1 MKNKKK
7 LVIFAL
13 IAVMVLTV
21 CVTALAGCSDVPKG
35 YREIKNK
42 DEYSVQSPLSEAL
55 YNTVME
61 NGLDNLKF
69 GTELTVNTKYGDVKK
84 SYLIKMNA
92 QLAFNIKDNNTNTF
106 CFQVLD
112 KAADNANI
120 LTVFYKEDSKDMAE
134 YKPEGEEV
142 DPTQIG
148 NGDVY
153 VAIGSGSNAQ
163 YFKIKA
169 LSIKSV
175 LRTQY
180 MPNPDYKVGSDLP
193 EKVHP
198 SIDEEAANG
207 ISDTISTELD
217 KIFSYVDTISGVC
230 RVFESKNKD
239 SIILRIDLAKILKD
253 FESEI
258 NEAAGEFNTIIK
270 GLGLDLDLTKL
281 KEILPTLKADLTFNF
296 AGVDKGAENPYES
309 ATISGVGVK
318 LDAKKKDFK
327 INKTDGTE
335 FIRINIAKDFT
346 ADVMFSFAY
355 GDAVQVPVNTPV
367 QGNYKA
373 INAIN
378 FTAKGELKLN
388 KGIDVKINLLGSD
401 KTLIVPAGDY
411 NINLE
416 ADLDPTQLI
425 GIDFTNLKGASTDKI
440 LDLVESVLMKVVS
453 KLRIEITDKN
463 DSSKAILL
471 DLDRE
476 GEKLMLTMKVSLI
489 EGTLMD
495 GIRPIVNQFENPK
508 EIGVLIPL
516 IKQLINGGFTADS
529 ETKAD
534 NNAELIATIGSV
546 IKNMSIVAN
555 AGKLTVDLK
564 NFSVA
569 ENKEYDE
576 DGETVLKDNGDT
588 TLDAKVE
595 ADKNGLTVDA
605 AIKNMILD
613 GKASSITAKIT
624 ANSNGVTLT
633 AKSEEGKP
641 LNVLGGID
649 VDLVLKLTEF
659 KYGACK

>member
-69 GTELTVNTKYGDVKK
+69 GTELTVDTKYGDVKK

-217 KIFSYVDTISGVC
+217 KIFSYVDTISGAC

-253 FESEI
+253 FESVI

-388 KGIDVKINLLGSD
+388 KGIKLNINLGGKKS
-401 KTLIVPAGDY
+401 LIIPAGDY
-411 NINLE
+411 NINL
-416 ADLDPTQLI
+416 AANLDPTQLI
-425 GIDFTNLKGASTDKI
+425 GIDFTNLKGASADKI
-440 LDLVESVLMKVVS
+440 LEVVS
-453 KLRIEITDKN
+453 QVLNNVVYKLKIEISDKN
-463 DSSKAILL
+463 SDKKLL
-471 DLDRE
+471 IDIYKEDE
-476 GEKLMLTMKVSLI
+476 SIMLTADTSLLS
-489 EGTLMD
+489 GTLMEA
-495 GIRPIVNQFENPK
+495 F
-508 EIGVLIPL
+508 GVFLKPL
-516 IKQLINGGFTADS
+516 AEDQMELGAFIESIKHFIKPSADS
-529 ETKAD
+529 KTEAD
-534 NNAELIATIGSV
+534 NKAQLIATIGSV

-569 ENKEYDE
+569 ENKEYGE
-576 DGETVLKDNGDT
+576 DGETVVKDNGDT

>member
-180 MPNPDYKVGSDLP
+180 IPNPDYKDGSDLP

-217 KIFSYVDTISGVC
+217 KIFSYVDTISGAC

-253 FESEI
+253 FESVI

-388 KGIDVKINLLGSD
+388 KEIKLNINLGGEKS
-401 KTLIVPAGDY
+401 LIIPAGDY
-411 NINLE
+411 NINLA

-425 GIDFTNLKGASTDKI
+425 GIDFTNLKGASADKI
-440 LDLVESVLMKVVS
+440 LEVVS
-453 KLRIEITDKN
+453 QVLNNVVYKLKIEISDKN
-463 DSSKAILL
+463 SDKKLL
-471 DLDRE
+471 LNIYRE
-476 GEKLMLTMKVSLI
+476 DESIMLTADTSLLS
-489 EGTLMD
+489 GTLMEAF
-495 GIRPIVNQFENPK
+495 GAFLKPLAENPMK
-508 EIGVLIPL
+508 LGAFLES
-516 IKQLINGGFTADS
+516 IKGFIKPSADS
-529 ETKAD
+529 KTEAD
-534 NNAELIATIGSV
+534 NNAQLIATIGSV

-569 ENKEYDE
+569 ENKEYGE
-576 DGETVLKDNGDT
+576 DGETVVKDNGDT

-633 AKSEEGKP
+633 AKSTEK

>member
-180 MPNPDYKVGSDLP
+180 IPNPDYKDGSDLP

-217 KIFSYVDTISGVC
+217 KIFSYVDTISGAC

-253 FESEI
+253 FESVI

-425 GIDFTNLKGASTDKI
+425 GIDFTNLKGASADKI
-440 LDLVESVLMKVVS
+440 LEVVS
-453 KLRIEITDKN
+453 QVLNNVVYKLKIEISDKN
-463 DSSKAILL
+463 SDKKLL
-471 DLDRE
+471 LNIYRE
-476 GEKLMLTMKVSLI
+476 DESIMLTADTSLLS
-489 EGTLMD
+489 GTLMEAFGD
-495 GIRPIVNQFENPK
+495 FLKPLAENPMK
-508 EIGVLIPL
+508 LGAFIEL
-516 IKQLINGGFTADS
+516 IKDFIKPSADS
-529 ETKAD
+529 KTEAD
-534 NNAELIATIGSV
+534 NNAQLIATIGSV

-569 ENKEYDE
+569 ENKEYGE
-576 DGETVLKDNGDT
+576 DGETVVKDNGDT

-633 AKSEEGKP
+633 AKSTEK

>member
-69 GTELTVNTKYGDVKK
+69 GTELTVDTKYGDVKK

-217 KIFSYVDTISGVC
+217 KIFSYVDTISGAC

-253 FESEI
+253 FESVI

-388 KGIDVKINLLGSD
+388 KCIELNINLGGEKS
-401 KTLIVPAGDY
+401 LIIPAGDY
-411 NINLE
+411 NINL
-416 ADLDPTQLI
+416 AANLDPTQLI
-425 GIDFTNLKGASTDKI
+425 GIDFTNLKGASADKI
-440 LDLVESVLMKVVS
+440 LEVVS
-453 KLRIEITDKN
+453 QVLNNVVYKLKIEISDKN
-463 DSSKAILL
+463 SDKKLL
-471 DLDRE
+471 IDIYKEDE
-476 GEKLMLTMKVSLI
+476 SIMLTADTSLLS
-489 EGTLMD
+489 GTLMEA
-495 GIRPIVNQFENPK
+495 F
-508 EIGVLIPL
+508 GVFLKPL
-516 IKQLINGGFTADS
+516 AEDPMELGAFIESIKGSIKPSADS
-529 ETKAD
+529 KTEAD
-534 NNAELIATIGSV
+534 NKAQLIATIGSV

-569 ENKEYDE
+569 ENKEYGE
-576 DGETVLKDNGDT
+576 DGETVVKDNGDT

>member
-217 KIFSYVDTISGVC
+217 KIFSYVDTISGAC

-253 FESEI
+253 FESVI

-388 KGIDVKINLLGSD
+388 KEIKLNINLGGEKS
-401 KTLIVPAGDY
+401 LIIPAGDY

-425 GIDFTNLKGASTDKI
+425 GIDFTNLKGASADQI
-440 LDLVESVLMKVVS
+440 IDLVENVLMKVVS
-453 KLRIEITDKN
+453 KLKIEIKDKAS
-463 DSSKAILL
+463 DKKLLL

-476 GEKLMLTMKVSLI
+476 GESLLLTLDASLLDGTIMADFGDILKLFN
-489 EGTLMD
+489 E
-495 GIRPIVNQFENPK
+495 PQ
-508 EIGVLIPL
+508 EIGQLIPL
-516 IKQLINGGFTADS
+516 IKQLLGGSAAA
-529 ETKAD
+529 ETETDNKAQ
-534 NNAELIATIGSV
+534 LIATIGSI

>member
-69 GTELTVNTKYGDVKK
+69 GTELTVDTKYGDVKK

-217 KIFSYVDTISGVC
+217 KIFSYVDTISGAC

-253 FESEI
+253 FESVI

-388 KGIDVKINLLGSD
+388 KGIELNINLGSE
-401 KTLIVPAGDY
+401 KSLIISAGDY
-411 NINLE
+411 NINL
-416 ADLDPTQLI
+416 AANLDPTQLI
-425 GIDFTNLKGASTDKI
+425 GIDFTNLKGASADKI
-440 LDLVESVLMKVVS
+440 LEVVS
-453 KLRIEITDKN
+453 QVLNNVVYKLKIEISDKN
-463 DSSKAILL
+463 SDKKLL
-471 DLDRE
+471 IDIYKEDE
-476 GEKLMLTMKVSLI
+476 SIMLTADTSLLS
-489 EGTLMD
+489 GTLMEAFGD
-495 GIRPIVNQFENPK
+495 FLK
-508 EIGVLIPL
+508 PL
-516 IKQLINGGFTADS
+516 AEDPMELGAFIESIKDFIKPSADS
-529 ETKAD
+529 KTEAD
-534 NNAELIATIGSV
+534 NKAQLIATIGSV

-569 ENKEYDE
+569 ENKEYGE
-576 DGETVLKDNGDT
+576 DGETVVKDNGDT

>member
-69 GTELTVNTKYGDVKK
+69 GTELTVDTKYGDVKK

-217 KIFSYVDTISGVC
+217 KIFSYVDTISGAC

-253 FESEI
+253 FESVI

-388 KGIDVKINLLGSD
+388 KGIKLNINLGSE
-401 KTLIVPAGDY
+401 KSLIIPAGDY
-411 NINLE
+411 NINL
-416 ADLDPTQLI
+416 AANLDPTQLI
-425 GIDFTNLKGASTDKI
+425 GIDFTNLKGASADKI
-440 LDLVESVLMKVVS
+440 LEVVS
-453 KLRIEITDKN
+453 QVLNNVVYKLKIEISDKN
-463 DSSKAILL
+463 SDKKLL
-471 DLDRE
+471 IDIYKEDE
-476 GEKLMLTMKVSLI
+476 SIMLTADTSLLS
-489 EGTLMD
+489 GTLMEAFGD
-495 GIRPIVNQFENPK
+495 FLK
-508 EIGVLIPL
+508 PL
-516 IKQLINGGFTADS
+516 AEDPMKLGAFIESIKDFIKPSADS
-529 ETKAD
+529 KTEAD
-534 NNAELIATIGSV
+534 NKAQLIATIGSV

-569 ENKEYDE
+569 ENKEYGE
-576 DGETVLKDNGDT
+576 DGETVVKDNGDT

>member
-217 KIFSYVDTISGVC
+217 KIFSYVDTISGAC

-253 FESEI
+253 FESVI

-270 GLGLDLDLTKL
+270 GLGLDLDLTK
-281 KEILPTLKADLTFNF
+281 
-296 AGVDKGAENPYES
+296 
-309 ATISGVGVK
+309 
-318 LDAKKKDFK
+318 
-327 INKTDGTE
+327 
-335 FIRINIAKDFT
+335 
-346 ADVMFSFAY
+346 
-355 GDAVQVPVNTPV
+355 Q
-367 QGNYKA
+367 
-373 INAIN
+373 
-378 FTAKGELKLN
+378 
-388 KGIDVKINLLGSD
+388 
-401 KTLIVPAGDY
+401 
-411 NINLE
+411 
-416 ADLDPTQLI
+416 
-425 GIDFTNLKGASTDKI
+425 NLKRSF
-440 LDLVESVLMKVVS
+440 
-453 KLRIEITDKN
+453 
-463 DSSKAILL
+463 LL
-471 DLDRE
+471 
-476 GEKLMLTMKVSLI
+476 
-489 EGTLMD
+489 
-495 GIRPIVNQFENPK
+495 
-508 EIGVLIPL
+508 
-516 IKQLINGGFTADS
+516 
-529 ETKAD
+529 
-534 NNAELIATIGSV
+534 
-546 IKNMSIVAN
+546 
-555 AGKLTVDLK
+555 
-564 NFSVA
+564 
-569 ENKEYDE
+569 
-576 DGETVLKDNGDT
+576 
-588 TLDAKVE
+588 
-595 ADKNGLTVDA
+595 
-605 AIKNMILD
+605 
-613 GKASSITAKIT
+613 
-624 ANSNGVTLT
+624 
-633 AKSEEGKP
+633 
-641 LNVLGGID
+641 
-649 VDLVLKLTEF
+649 
-659 KYGACK
+659 

>member
-217 KIFSYVDTISGVC
+217 KIFSYVDTISGAC

-253 FESEI
+253 FESVI

-388 KGIDVKINLLGSD
+388 KEIKLNINLGGEKS
-401 KTLIVPAGDY
+401 LIIPAGDY

-425 GIDFTNLKGASTDKI
+425 GIDFTNLKGASADQI
-440 LDLVESVLMKVVS
+440 IDLVENVLMKVVS
-453 KLRIEITDKN
+453 KLKIEIKDKAS
-463 DSSKAILL
+463 DKKLLL

-476 GEKLMLTMKVSLI
+476 GESLLLTLDASLLDGTIMADFGDILKLFN
-489 EGTLMD
+489 E
-495 GIRPIVNQFENPK
+495 PQ
-508 EIGVLIPL
+508 EIGQLIPL
-516 IKQLINGGFTADS
+516 IKQLLGGSAAA
-529 ETKAD
+529 ETETDNKAQ
-534 NNAELIATIGSV
+534 LIATIGSI

-605 AIKNMILD
+605 AIKNIIIS

>member
-69 GTELTVNTKYGDVKK
+69 GTELTVDTKYGDVKK
-84 SYLIKMNA
+84 SYLIKMDA

-180 MPNPDYKVGSDLP
+180 MPNPDYKDGSDLP
-193 EKVHP
+193 AKVHP
-198 SIDEEAANG
+198 SIDEEAA
-207 ISDTISTELD
+207 E
-217 KIFSYVDTISGVC
+217 KIGDSITGALEDAFNIINMISGAG
-230 RVFESKNKD
+230 RIFESKNQD
-239 SIILRIDLAKILKD
+239 SIIIRIDLGKVLKNFD
-253 FESEI
+253 DLI
-258 NEAAGEFNTIIK
+258 QGAAEQYGPIITD
-270 GLGLDLDLTKL
+270 LGLNLDITKL
-281 KEILPTLKADLTFNF
+281 KEILPTLTADIVFDF
-296 AGVDKGAENPYES
+296 AGVKKGAENPYES
-309 ATISGVGVK
+309 ATISGVGVN
-318 LDAKKKDFK
+318 LDAKKKDFR
-327 INKTDGTE
+327 IAKTDGTD
-335 FIRINIAKDFT
+335 FIRINIAKDFS
-346 ADVMFSFAY
+346 ADVKFNFAY
-355 GDAVQVPVNTPV
+355 GDGVKVPVNTPV

-378 FTAKGELKLN
+378 FTAKGELTLN
-388 KGIDVKINLLGSD
+388 KGIELNINLNGEKS
-401 KTLIVPAGDY
+401 LIIPAGDY
-411 NINLE
+411 NINLA

-425 GIDFTNLKGASTDKI
+425 GIDFTNLKGASADKI
-440 LDLVESVLMKVVS
+440 LEVVS
-453 KLRIEITDKN
+453 QVLNNVVYKLKIEISDKN
-463 DSSKAILL
+463 SDKKLLL
-471 DLDRE
+471 DIYREDESIMLALD
-476 GEKLMLTMKVSLI
+476 TSLLS
-489 EGTLMD
+489 GTLMAEFGVIID
-495 GIRPIVNQFENPK
+495 MFAENPL
-508 EIGVLIPL
+508 ELGT
-516 IKQLINGGFTADS
+516 LINVIKDLPFLKPSADS
-529 ETKAD
+529 KTEAD
-534 NNAELIATIGSV
+534 NNAELIATIGRV

-569 ENKEYDE
+569 ENKEYGE
-576 DGETVLKDNGDT
+576 DGETVVKDNDDT

-633 AKSEEGKP
+633 AKSEEK

>member
-217 KIFSYVDTISGVC
+217 KIFSYVDTISGAC

-281 KEILPTLKADLTFNF
+281 KKILPTLKADLTFNF

-388 KGIDVKINLLGSD
+388 KEIKLNINLGGEKS
-401 KTLIVPAGDY
+401 LIIPAGDY

-425 GIDFTNLKGASTDKI
+425 GIDFTNLKGASADQI
-440 LDLVESVLMKVVS
+440 IDLVENVLMKVVS
-453 KLRIEITDKN
+453 KLKIEIKDKAS
-463 DSSKAILL
+463 DKKLLL

-476 GEKLMLTMKVSLI
+476 GESLLLTLDASLLDGTIMADFGDILKLFN
-489 EGTLMD
+489 E
-495 GIRPIVNQFENPK
+495 PQ
-508 EIGVLIPL
+508 EIGQLIPL
-516 IKQLINGGFTADS
+516 IKQLLGGSAAA
-529 ETKAD
+529 ETETDNKAQ
-534 NNAELIATIGSV
+534 LIATIGSI

-555 AGKLTVDLK
+555 AGKLTVDFK

-605 AIKNMILD
+605 AIKNIIIS

>member
-69 GTELTVNTKYGDVKK
+69 GTELTVDTKYGDVKK

-217 KIFSYVDTISGVC
+217 KIFSYVDTISGAC

-253 FESEI
+253 FESVI

-388 KGIDVKINLLGSD
+388 KGIELNINLGSE
-401 KTLIVPAGDY
+401 KSLIIPAGDY
-411 NINLE
+411 NINL
-416 ADLDPTQLI
+416 AANLDPTQLI
-425 GIDFTNLKGASTDKI
+425 GIDFTNLKGASADKI
-440 LDLVESVLMKVVS
+440 LEVVS
-453 KLRIEITDKN
+453 QVLNNVVYKLKIEISDKN
-463 DSSKAILL
+463 SDKKLL
-471 DLDRE
+471 IDIYKEDE
-476 GEKLMLTMKVSLI
+476 SIMLTADTSLLS
-489 EGTLMD
+489 GTLMEAFGD
-495 GIRPIVNQFENPK
+495 FIK
-508 EIGVLIPL
+508 PL
-516 IKQLINGGFTADS
+516 AKDPMELGAFIESIKGFIKPSADS
-529 ETKAD
+529 KTEAD
-534 NNAELIATIGSV
+534 NKAQLIATIGSV

-569 ENKEYDE
+569 ENKEYGE
-576 DGETVLKDNGDT
+576 DGETVVKDNGDT

>member
-69 GTELTVNTKYGDVKK
+69 GTELTVDTKYGDVKK

-217 KIFSYVDTISGVC
+217 KIFSYVDTISGAC

-253 FESEI
+253 FESVI

-388 KGIDVKINLLGSD
+388 KGIELNINLGSE
-401 KTLIVPAGDY
+401 KSLIISAGDY
-411 NINLE
+411 NINL
-416 ADLDPTQLI
+416 AANLDPTQLI
-425 GIDFTNLKGASTDKI
+425 GIDFTNLKGASADKI
-440 LDLVESVLMKVVS
+440 LEVVS
-453 KLRIEITDKN
+453 QVLNNVVYKLKIEISDKN
-463 DSSKAILL
+463 SDKKLL
-471 DLDRE
+471 IDIYKEDE
-476 GEKLMLTMKVSLI
+476 SIMLTADTSLLS
-489 EGTLMD
+489 GTLMEAFGD
-495 GIRPIVNQFENPK
+495 FLK
-508 EIGVLIPL
+508 PL
-516 IKQLINGGFTADS
+516 AEDPMKLGAFIESIKNFIKPSADS
-529 ETKAD
+529 KTEAD
-534 NNAELIATIGSV
+534 NKAQLIATIGSV

-569 ENKEYDE
+569 ENKEYGE
-576 DGETVLKDNGDT
+576 DGETVVKDNGDT

>member
-69 GTELTVNTKYGDVKK
+69 GTELTVDTKYGDVKK
-84 SYLIKMNA
+84 SYLIKMDA

-180 MPNPDYKVGSDLP
+180 MPNPDYKDGSDLP
-193 EKVHP
+193 AKVHP
-198 SIDEEAANG
+198 SIDEEAAEKIG
-207 ISDTISTELD
+207 DSISTELD
-217 KIFSYVDTISGVC
+217 KIFSYVDTISGAC
-230 RVFESKNKD
+230 RIFESKNKD

-253 FESEI
+253 FESII

-270 GLGLDLDLTKL
+270 ELGLDLDLTKL

-318 LDAKKKDFK
+318 LDAKKKDFR
-327 INKTDGTE
+327 IAKTDGTD
-335 FIRINIAKDFT
+335 FIRINIAKDFS
-346 ADVMFSFAY
+346 ADVKFNFAY
-355 GDAVQVPVNTPV
+355 GDGVKVPVNTPV

-378 FTAKGELKLN
+378 FTAKGELTLN
-388 KGIDVKINLLGSD
+388 KGIELNINLNGEKS
-401 KTLIVPAGDY
+401 LIIPAGDY
-411 NINLE
+411 NINLA

-425 GIDFTNLKGASTDKI
+425 GIDFTNLKSASADKI
-440 LDLVESVLMKVVS
+440 LEVVS
-453 KLRIEITDKN
+453 QVLNNVVYKLKIEISDKN
-463 DSSKAILL
+463 SDKKLLL
-471 DLDRE
+471 DIYREDESIMLALD
-476 GEKLMLTMKVSLI
+476 TSLLS
-489 EGTLMD
+489 GTLMAD
-495 GIRPIVNQFENPK
+495 FGSIIGMFAENPLELGALIDMIK
-508 EIGVLIPL
+508 ELPFL
-516 IKQLINGGFTADS
+516 KPSADS

-534 NNAELIATIGSV
+534 NNAQLIATIGSV
-546 IKNMSIVAN
+546 IKNMSIIAN
-555 AGKLTVDLK
+555 EGKLTVDLK

-569 ENKEYDE
+569 ENKEYGE

-605 AIKNMILD
+605 AIKNMILY
-613 GKASSITAKIT
+613 GEASSITAKIT

>member
-69 GTELTVNTKYGDVKK
+69 GTELTVDTKYGDVKK

-92 QLAFNIKDNNTNTF
+92 QLAFNIKDNNTNIF

-180 MPNPDYKVGSDLP
+180 MPNPDYKDGSDLP

-198 SIDEEAANG
+198 SIDEEAA
-207 ISDTISTELD
+207 E
-217 KIFSYVDTISGVC
+217 KIGDSITGALEDAFNIINMISGAG
-230 RVFESKNKD
+230 RIFESKNQD
-239 SIILRIDLAKILKD
+239 SIIIRLDLGKVLKNFD
-253 FESEI
+253 DLI
-258 NEAAGEFNTIIK
+258 QGAAEQYGPIITE
-270 GLGLDLDLTKL
+270 LGLNLDITKL
-281 KEILPTLKADLTFNF
+281 KDILPTLTADIVFDF
-296 AGVDKGAENPYES
+296 AGVEKGAENPYES

-318 LDAKKKDFK
+318 LDAKKKDFR
-327 INKTDGTE
+327 IAKTDGTD
-335 FIRINIAKDFT
+335 FIRINIAKDFS
-346 ADVMFSFAY
+346 ANVKFNFAY

-388 KGIDVKINLLGSD
+388 KEIKLNINLGGEKS
-401 KTLIVPAGDY
+401 LIIPAGDY

-425 GIDFTNLKGASTDKI
+425 GIDFTNLKGASADQI
-440 LDLVESVLMKVVS
+440 IDLVENVLMKVVS
-453 KLRIEITDKN
+453 KLKIEIKDKTS
-463 DSSKAILL
+463 DKKLLL

-476 GEKLMLTMKVSLI
+476 VESLLLTLDASLLD
-489 EGTLMD
+489 GTIMADFGDILTLFNE
-495 GIRPIVNQFENPK
+495 PQ
-508 EIGVLIPL
+508 EIGQLIPL
-516 IKQLINGGFTADS
+516 IKQLLGGSAAA
-529 ETKAD
+529 ETETDNKAQ
-534 NNAELIATIGSV
+534 LIATIGSI

-605 AIKNMILD
+605 AIKNIIIS

>member
-69 GTELTVNTKYGDVKK
+69 GTELTVDTKYGDVKK
-84 SYLIKMNA
+84 SYLIKMDA

-180 MPNPDYKVGSDLP
+180 MPNPDYKDGSDLP
-193 EKVHP
+193 AKVHP
-198 SIDEEAANG
+198 SIDEEAAEKIG
-207 ISDTISTELD
+207 DSISTELD
-217 KIFSYVDTISGVC
+217 KIFSYVDTISGAC
-230 RVFESKNKD
+230 RIFESKNKD

-253 FESEI
+253 FESII

-270 GLGLDLDLTKL
+270 ELGLDLDLTKL

-318 LDAKKKDFK
+318 LDAKKKDFR
-327 INKTDGTE
+327 IAKTDGTD
-335 FIRINIAKDFT
+335 FIRINIAKDFS
-346 ADVMFSFAY
+346 ADVKFNFAY
-355 GDAVQVPVNTPV
+355 GDGVKVPVNTPV

-378 FTAKGELKLN
+378 FTAKGELTLN
-388 KGIDVKINLLGSD
+388 KGIELNINLNGEKS
-401 KTLIVPAGDY
+401 LIIPAGDY
-411 NINLE
+411 NINLA

-425 GIDFTNLKGASTDKI
+425 GIDFTNLKGASADKI
-440 LDLVESVLMKVVS
+440 LEVVS
-453 KLRIEITDKN
+453 QVLNNVVYKLKIEISDKN
-463 DSSKAILL
+463 SDKKLLL
-471 DLDRE
+471 DIYREDESIMLALD
-476 GEKLMLTMKVSLI
+476 TSLLS
-489 EGTLMD
+489 GTLMAD
-495 GIRPIVNQFENPK
+495 FGSIIDMFAENPLELGALIDMIK
-508 EIGVLIPL
+508 ELPFL
-516 IKQLINGGFTADS
+516 KPSADS

-534 NNAELIATIGSV
+534 NNAQLIATIGSV
-546 IKNMSIVAN
+546 IKNMSIIAN
-555 AGKLTVDLK
+555 EGKLTVDLK

-569 ENKEYDE
+569 ENKEYGE

-605 AIKNMILD
+605 AIKNMILY
-613 GKASSITAKIT
+613 GEASSITAKIT

>member
-217 KIFSYVDTISGVC
+217 KIFSYVDTISGAC

-253 FESEI
+253 FESVI

-495 GIRPIVNQFENPK
+495 GIRPIVNKFEDPK

>member
-69 GTELTVNTKYGDVKK
+69 GTELTVDTKYGDVKK

-92 QLAFNIKDNNTNTF
+92 QLAFNIKDNNTNIF

-180 MPNPDYKVGSDLP
+180 MPNPDYKDGSDLP

-198 SIDEEAANG
+198 SIDEEAA
-207 ISDTISTELD
+207 E
-217 KIFSYVDTISGVC
+217 KIGDSITGALEDAFNIINMISGAG
-230 RVFESKNKD
+230 RIFESKNQD
-239 SIILRIDLAKILKD
+239 SIIIRLDLGKVLKNFD
-253 FESEI
+253 DLI
-258 NEAAGEFNTIIK
+258 QGAAEQYGPIITE
-270 GLGLDLDLTKL
+270 LGLNLDITKL
-281 KEILPTLKADLTFNF
+281 KDILPTLTADIVFDF
-296 AGVDKGAENPYES
+296 AGVEKGAENPYES

-318 LDAKKKDFK
+318 LDAKKKDFR
-327 INKTDGTE
+327 IAKTDGTD
-335 FIRINIAKDFT
+335 FIRINIAKDFS
-346 ADVMFSFAY
+346 ANVKFNFAY

-388 KGIDVKINLLGSD
+388 KEIKLNINLGGEKS
-401 KTLIVPAGDY
+401 LIIPAGDY

-425 GIDFTNLKGASTDKI
+425 GIDFTNLKGASADQI
-440 LDLVESVLMKVVS
+440 IDLVENVLMKVVS
-453 KLRIEITDKN
+453 KLKIEIKDKAS
-463 DSSKAILL
+463 DKKLLL

-476 GEKLMLTMKVSLI
+476 GESLLLTLDASLLD
-489 EGTLMD
+489 GTIMADFGDILTLFNE
-495 GIRPIVNQFENPK
+495 PQ
-508 EIGVLIPL
+508 EIGQLIPL
-516 IKQLINGGFTADS
+516 IKQLLGGSAAA
-529 ETKAD
+529 ETETDNKAQ
-534 NNAELIATIGSV
+534 LIATIGSI

-605 AIKNMILD
+605 AIKNIIIS

>member
-69 GTELTVNTKYGDVKK
+69 GTELTVDTKYGDVKK

-217 KIFSYVDTISGVC
+217 KIFSYVDTISGAC

-253 FESEI
+253 FESVI

-388 KGIDVKINLLGSD
+388 KGIELNINLGGEKS
-401 KTLIVPAGDY
+401 LIIPAGDY
-411 NINLE
+411 NINL
-416 ADLDPTQLI
+416 AANLDPTQLI
-425 GIDFTNLKGASTDKI
+425 GIDFTNLKGESADKI
-440 LDLVESVLMKVVS
+440 LEVVS
-453 KLRIEITDKN
+453 QVLNNVVYKLKIEISDKN
-463 DSSKAILL
+463 SDKKLL
-471 DLDRE
+471 IDIYKEDE
-476 GEKLMLTMKVSLI
+476 SIMLTADTSLLS
-489 EGTLMD
+489 GTLMD
-495 GIRPIVNQFENPK
+495 AFGYFLK
-508 EIGVLIPL
+508 PL
-516 IKQLINGGFTADS
+516 AEDPMGLGAFIESIKGFIKPSADS
-529 ETKAD
+529 KTEAD
-534 NNAELIATIGSV
+534 NKAQLIATIGSV

-569 ENKEYDE
+569 ENKEYGE
-576 DGETVLKDNGDT
+576 DGETVVKDNGDT

>member
-69 GTELTVNTKYGDVKK
+69 GTELTVDTKYGDVKK

-92 QLAFNIKDNNTNTF
+92 QLAFNIKDNNTNIF

-180 MPNPDYKVGSDLP
+180 MPNPDYKDGSDLP

-198 SIDEEAANG
+198 SIDEEAA
-207 ISDTISTELD
+207 E
-217 KIFSYVDTISGVC
+217 KIGDSITGALEDAFNIINMISGAG
-230 RVFESKNKD
+230 RIFESKNQD
-239 SIILRIDLAKILKD
+239 SIIIRLDLGKVLKNFD
-253 FESEI
+253 DLI
-258 NEAAGEFNTIIK
+258 QGAAEQYGPIITE
-270 GLGLDLDLTKL
+270 LGLNLDITKL
-281 KEILPTLKADLTFNF
+281 KDILPTLTADIVFDF
-296 AGVDKGAENPYES
+296 AGVEKGAENPYES

-318 LDAKKKDFK
+318 LDAKKKDFR
-327 INKTDGTE
+327 IAKTDGTD
-335 FIRINIAKDFT
+335 FIRINIAKDFS
-346 ADVMFSFAY
+346 ANVKFNFAY

-388 KGIDVKINLLGSD
+388 KEIKLNINLGGEKS
-401 KTLIVPAGDY
+401 LIIPAGDY

-425 GIDFTNLKGASTDKI
+425 GIDFTNLKGASADQI
-440 LDLVESVLMKVVS
+440 IDLVENVLMKVVS
-453 KLRIEITDKN
+453 KLKIEIKDKTS
-463 DSSKAILL
+463 DKKLLL

-476 GEKLMLTMKVSLI
+476 VESLLLTLDASLLD
-489 EGTLMD
+489 GTIMADFGNILTLFNE
-495 GIRPIVNQFENPK
+495 PQ
-508 EIGVLIPL
+508 EIGQLIPL
-516 IKQLINGGFTADS
+516 IKQLLGGSAAA
-529 ETKAD
+529 ETETDNKAQ
-534 NNAELIATIGSV
+534 LIATIGSI

-605 AIKNMILD
+605 AIKNIIIS

>member
-69 GTELTVNTKYGDVKK
+69 GTELTVDTKYGDVKK
-84 SYLIKMNA
+84 SYLIKMDA

-180 MPNPDYKVGSDLP
+180 MPNPDYKDGSDLP
-193 EKVHP
+193 AKVHP
-198 SIDEEAANG
+198 SIDEEAA
-207 ISDTISTELD
+207 E
-217 KIFSYVDTISGVC
+217 KIGDSITGALEDAFNIINMISGAG
-230 RVFESKNKD
+230 RIFESKNQD
-239 SIILRIDLAKILKD
+239 SIIIRIDLGKVLKNFD
-253 FESEI
+253 DLI
-258 NEAAGEFNTIIK
+258 QGAAEQYGPIITD
-270 GLGLDLDLTKL
+270 LGLNLDITKL
-281 KEILPTLKADLTFNF
+281 KEILPTLTADIVFDF
-296 AGVDKGAENPYES
+296 AGVKKGAENPYES
-309 ATISGVGVK
+309 ATISGVGVN
-318 LDAKKKDFK
+318 LDAKKKDFR
-327 INKTDGTE
+327 IAKTDGTD
-335 FIRINIAKDFT
+335 FIRINIAKDFS
-346 ADVMFSFAY
+346 ADVKFNFAY
-355 GDAVQVPVNTPV
+355 GDGVKVPVNTPV

-378 FTAKGELKLN
+378 FTAKGELTLN
-388 KGIDVKINLLGSD
+388 KGIELNINLNGEKS
-401 KTLIVPAGDY
+401 LIIPAGDY
-411 NINLE
+411 NINLA

-425 GIDFTNLKGASTDKI
+425 GIDFTNLKGASADKI
-440 LDLVESVLMKVVS
+440 LEVVS
-453 KLRIEITDKN
+453 QVLNNVVYKLKIEISDKN
-463 DSSKAILL
+463 SDKKLLL
-471 DLDRE
+471 DIYREDESIMLALD
-476 GEKLMLTMKVSLI
+476 TSLLS
-489 EGTLMD
+489 GTLMAEFGFIID
-495 GIRPIVNQFENPK
+495 MFAENPL
-508 EIGVLIPL
+508 ELGAFIDA
-516 IKQLINGGFTADS
+516 IKDLPFLKPSADS
-529 ETKAD
+529 KTEAD
-534 NNAELIATIGSV
+534 NNAELIATIGRV

-569 ENKEYDE
+569 ENKEYGE
-576 DGETVLKDNGDT
+576 DGETVVKDNGDT

-605 AIKNMILD
+605 ALKNMILD

-633 AKSEEGKP
+633 AKSEEK

>member
-69 GTELTVNTKYGDVKK
+69 GTELTVDTKYGDVKK

-92 QLAFNIKDNNTNTF
+92 QLAFNIKDNNTNIF

-180 MPNPDYKVGSDLP
+180 MPNPDYKDGSDLP

-198 SIDEEAANG
+198 SIDEEAA
-207 ISDTISTELD
+207 E
-217 KIFSYVDTISGVC
+217 KIGDSITGALEDAFNIINMISGAG
-230 RVFESKNKD
+230 RIFESKNQD
-239 SIILRIDLAKILKD
+239 SIIIRLDLGKVLKNFD
-253 FESEI
+253 DLI
-258 NEAAGEFNTIIK
+258 QGAAEQYGPIITE
-270 GLGLDLDLTKL
+270 LGLNLDITKL
-281 KEILPTLKADLTFNF
+281 KDILPTLTADIVFDF
-296 AGVDKGAENPYES
+296 AGVEKGAENPYES

-318 LDAKKKDFK
+318 LDAKKKDFR
-327 INKTDGTE
+327 IAKTDGTD
-335 FIRINIAKDFT
+335 FIRINIAKDFS
-346 ADVMFSFAY
+346 ANVKFNFAY

-388 KGIDVKINLLGSD
+388 KEIKLNINLGGEKS
-401 KTLIVPAGDY
+401 LIIPAGDY

-425 GIDFTNLKGASTDKI
+425 GIDFTNLKGASADQI
-440 LDLVESVLMKVVS
+440 IDLVENVLMKVVS
-453 KLRIEITDKN
+453 KLKIEIKDKTS
-463 DSSKAILL
+463 DKKLLL

-476 GEKLMLTMKVSLI
+476 VESLLLTLDASLLDGTIMADFGDILKLFN
-489 EGTLMD
+489 E
-495 GIRPIVNQFENPK
+495 PQ
-508 EIGVLIPL
+508 EIGELIPL
-516 IKQLINGGFTADS
+516 IKKLIGGKAAA
-529 ETKAD
+529 ETED
-534 NNAELIATIGSV
+534 NSNAELIATIGSV

-555 AGKLTVDLK
+555 EGKLTVDLK

-569 ENKEYDE
+569 ENKEYGE
-576 DGETVLKDNGDT
+576 DGETVVKDNGDT

-605 AIKNMILD
+605 AIKNIIIS

-641 LNVLGGID
+641 LNVLGGIN

>member
-69 GTELTVNTKYGDVKK
+69 GTELTVDTKYGDVKK

-198 SIDEEAANG
+198 SIDEEAA
-207 ISDTISTELD
+207 E
-217 KIFSYVDTISGVC
+217 KIGDSITGALEDAFNIINMISGAG
-230 RVFESKNKD
+230 RIFESKNQD
-239 SIILRIDLAKILKD
+239 SIIIRLDLGKVLKNFD
-253 FESEI
+253 DLI
-258 NEAAGEFNTIIK
+258 QGAAEQYGPIITE
-270 GLGLDLDLTKL
+270 LGLNLDITKL
-281 KEILPTLKADLTFNF
+281 KEILPTLTADIVFDF
-296 AGVDKGAENPYES
+296 AGVEKGAENPYET

-318 LDAKKKDFK
+318 LDAKKKDFR
-327 INKTDGTE
+327 IAKTDGTD
-335 FIRINIAKDFT
+335 FIRINIAKDFS
-346 ADVMFSFAY
+346 ANVKFNFAY

-388 KGIDVKINLLGSD
+388 KEIKLNINLGGEKS
-401 KTLIVPAGDY
+401 LIIPAGDY

-425 GIDFTNLKGASTDKI
+425 GIDFTNLKGASADQI
-440 LDLVESVLMKVVS
+440 IDLVENVLMKVVS
-453 KLRIEITDKN
+453 KLKIEIKDKTS
-463 DSSKAILL
+463 DKKLL
-471 DLDRE
+471 IDLDRE
-476 GEKLMLTMKVSLI
+476 GEVLYLTLDSSLLGGDLMENALI
-489 EGTLMD
+489 K
-495 GIRPIVNQFENPK
+495 GIFDAFADQTN
-508 EIGVLIPL
+508 IGELIPM
-516 IKQLINGGFTADS
+516 IKDLINGGFAADS
-529 ETKAD
+529 ETEAN

-569 ENKEYDE
+569 ENKEY
-576 DGETVLKDNGDT
+576 GDT

-605 AIKNMILD
+605 AIKNIIIS

-649 VDLVLKLTEF
+649 VDLILKLTEF

>member
-69 GTELTVNTKYGDVKK
+69 GTELTVDTKYGDVKK

-92 QLAFNIKDNNTNTF
+92 QLAFNIKDNNTNIF

-120 LTVFYKEDSKDMAE
+120 LTVFYKEDNKDMAE

-198 SIDEEAANG
+198 SIDEEAA
-207 ISDTISTELD
+207 E
-217 KIFSYVDTISGVC
+217 KIGDSITGALEDAFNIINMISGAG
-230 RVFESKNKD
+230 RIFESKNQD
-239 SIILRIDLAKILKD
+239 SIIIRLDLGKVLKNFD
-253 FESEI
+253 DLI
-258 NEAAGEFNTIIK
+258 QGAAEQYGPIITE
-270 GLGLDLDLTKL
+270 LGLNLDITKL
-281 KEILPTLKADLTFNF
+281 KEILPTLTADIVFDF
-296 AGVDKGAENPYES
+296 AGVEKGAENPYES

-318 LDAKKKDFK
+318 LDAKKKDFR
-327 INKTDGTE
+327 IAKTDGTD
-335 FIRINIAKDFT
+335 FIRINIAKDFS
-346 ADVMFSFAY
+346 ANVKFNFAY

-495 GIRPIVNQFENPK
+495 GIRPIVNKFENPK

-516 IKQLINGGFTADS
+516 IKQLINGGFAADS
-529 ETKAD
+529 ETKAN

-605 AIKNMILD
+605 AIKNMILY

>member
-1 MKNKKK
+1 
-7 LVIFAL
+7 
-13 IAVMVLTV
+13 
-21 CVTALAGCSDVPKG
+21 
-35 YREIKNK
+35 
-42 DEYSVQSPLSEAL
+42 
-55 YNTVME
+55 
-61 NGLDNLKF
+61 
-69 GTELTVNTKYGDVKK
+69 
-84 SYLIKMNA
+84 
-92 QLAFNIKDNNTNTF
+92 
-106 CFQVLD
+106 
-112 KAADNANI
+112 
-120 LTVFYKEDSKDMAE
+120 MAE

-217 KIFSYVDTISGVC
+217 KIFSYVDTISGAC

-253 FESEI
+253 FESVI

-388 KGIDVKINLLGSD
+388 KGIELNINLGGEKS
-401 KTLIVPAGDY
+401 LIIPAGDY
-411 NINLE
+411 NINL
-416 ADLDPTQLI
+416 AANLDPTQLI
-425 GIDFTNLKGASTDKI
+425 GIDFTNLKGASADKI
-440 LDLVESVLMKVVS
+440 LEVVS
-453 KLRIEITDKN
+453 QVLNNVVYKLKIEISDKN
-463 DSSKAILL
+463 SDKKLL
-471 DLDRE
+471 IDIYKEDE
-476 GEKLMLTMKVSLI
+476 SIMLTADTSLLS
-489 EGTLMD
+489 GTLMEA
-495 GIRPIVNQFENPK
+495 F
-508 EIGVLIPL
+508 GVFLKPL
-516 IKQLINGGFTADS
+516 AKDPMELGAFIESIKGFIKPSADS
-529 ETKAD
+529 KTEAD
-534 NNAELIATIGSV
+534 NKAQLIATIGSV

-569 ENKEYDE
+569 ENKEYGE
-576 DGETVLKDNGDT
+576 DGETVVKDNGDT

>member
-69 GTELTVNTKYGDVKK
+69 GTELTVDTKYGDVKK
-84 SYLIKMNA
+84 SYLIKMDA

-112 KAADNANI
+112 KAADDANI
-120 LTVFYKEDSKDMAE
+120 LTVFYKEDSTDMAE

-180 MPNPDYKVGSDLP
+180 MPNPDYKDGSDLP
-193 EKVHP
+193 AKVHP
-198 SIDEEAANG
+198 SIDEEAAEKIG
-207 ISDTISTELD
+207 DSISTELD
-217 KIFSYVDTISGVC
+217 KIFSYVDTISGAC
-230 RVFESKNKD
+230 RIFESKNKD

-253 FESEI
+253 FESII

-270 GLGLDLDLTKL
+270 ELGLDLDLTKL

-355 GDAVQVPVNTPV
+355 GDAVKVPVNTPV

-378 FTAKGELKLN
+378 FTANGELKLN
-388 KGIDVKINLLGSD
+388 KEIKLNINLGGEES
-401 KTLIVPAGDY
+401 LIIPAGDY
-411 NINLE
+411 NINLA

-425 GIDFTNLKGASTDKI
+425 GIDFTNLGGASVDQI
-440 LDLVESVLMKVVS
+440 IGLVENVLMKVVS
-453 KLRIEITDKN
+453 KLKIEIKDKTS
-463 DSSKAILL
+463 DKKLL
-471 DLDRE
+471 IDLDRE
-476 GEKLMLTMKVSLI
+476 GEVLYLTLDSSLLGGDLMENALI
-489 EGTLMD
+489 KAVFD
-495 GIRPIVNQFENPK
+495 AFEDQTN
-508 EIGVLIPL
+508 IGELIPM
-516 IKQLINGGFTADS
+516 IKNLINSFTADS
-529 ETKAD
+529 ETEAD
-534 NNAELIATIGSV
+534 NNAELIATIGRV

-569 ENKEYDE
+569 ENKEYGE
-576 DGETVLKDNGDT
+576 DGETVVKDNGDT

-605 AIKNMILD
+605 ALKNMILD

-633 AKSEEGKP
+633 AKSEEK

>member
-217 KIFSYVDTISGVC
+217 KIFSYVDTISGAC

-253 FESEI
+253 FESVI

-270 GLGLDLDLTKL
+270 ELGLDLDLTKL

-388 KGIDVKINLLGSD
+388 KEIKLNINLGGEKS
-401 KTLIVPAGDY
+401 LIIPAGDY

-425 GIDFTNLKGASTDKI
+425 GIDFTNLKGASADQI
-440 LDLVESVLMKVVS
+440 IDLVENVLMKVVS
-453 KLRIEITDKN
+453 KLKIEIKDKAS
-463 DSSKAILL
+463 DKKLLL

-476 GEKLMLTMKVSLI
+476 GESLLLTLDASLLDGTIMADFGDILKLFN
-489 EGTLMD
+489 E
-495 GIRPIVNQFENPK
+495 PQ
-508 EIGVLIPL
+508 EIGQLIPL
-516 IKQLINGGFTADS
+516 IKQLLGGSAAA
-529 ETKAD
+529 ETETDNKAQ
-534 NNAELIATIGSV
+534 LIATIGSI

-605 AIKNMILD
+605 AIKNIIIS

>member
-69 GTELTVNTKYGDVKK
+69 GTELTVDTKYGDVKK

-217 KIFSYVDTISGVC
+217 KIFSYVDTISGAC

-253 FESEI
+253 FESVI

-388 KGIDVKINLLGSD
+388 KGIELNINLGGENS
-401 KTLIVPAGDY
+401 LIIPAGDY
-411 NINLE
+411 NINL
-416 ADLDPTQLI
+416 AANLDPTQLI
-425 GIDFTNLKGASTDKI
+425 GIDFTNLKGASADKI
-440 LDLVESVLMKVVS
+440 LEVVS
-453 KLRIEITDKN
+453 QVLNNVVYKLKIEISDKN
-463 DSSKAILL
+463 SDKKLL
-471 DLDRE
+471 IDIYKEDE
-476 GEKLMLTMKVSLI
+476 SIMLIADISLLS
-489 EGTLMD
+489 GTLMEAF
-495 GIRPIVNQFENPK
+495 GNFLK
-508 EIGVLIPL
+508 PL
-516 IKQLINGGFTADS
+516 AEDPMELGAFIESIKGFIKPSADS
-529 ETKAD
+529 KTEAD
-534 NNAELIATIGSV
+534 NKAQLIATIGSV

-569 ENKEYDE
+569 ENKEYGE
-576 DGETVLKDNGDT
+576 DGETVVKDNGDT

>member
-69 GTELTVNTKYGDVKK
+69 GTELTVDTKYGDVKK
-84 SYLIKMNA
+84 SYLIKMDA

-180 MPNPDYKVGSDLP
+180 MPNPDYKDGSDLP
-193 EKVHP
+193 AKVHP
-198 SIDEEAANG
+198 SIDEEAAEKIG
-207 ISDTISTELD
+207 DSISTELD
-217 KIFSYVDTISGVC
+217 KIFSYVDTISGAC
-230 RVFESKNKD
+230 RIFESKNKD

-253 FESEI
+253 FESII

-270 GLGLDLDLTKL
+270 ELGLDLDLTKL

-318 LDAKKKDFK
+318 LDAKKKDFR
-327 INKTDGTE
+327 IAKTDGTD
-335 FIRINIAKDFT
+335 FIRINIAKDFS
-346 ADVMFSFAY
+346 ADVKFNFAY
-355 GDAVQVPVNTPV
+355 GDGVKVPVNTPV

-378 FTAKGELKLN
+378 FTAKGELTLN
-388 KGIDVKINLLGSD
+388 KGIELNINLNGEKS
-401 KTLIVPAGDY
+401 LIIPAGDY
-411 NINLE
+411 NINLA

-425 GIDFTNLKGASTDKI
+425 GIDFTNLKGASADKI
-440 LDLVESVLMKVVS
+440 LEVVS
-453 KLRIEITDKN
+453 QVLNNVVYKLKIEISDKN
-463 DSSKAILL
+463 SDKKLLL
-471 DLDRE
+471 DIYREDESIMLALD
-476 GEKLMLTMKVSLI
+476 TSLLS
-489 EGTLMD
+489 GTLMAEF
-495 GIRPIVNQFENPK
+495 GSIIGMFAENPLELGALIDMIK
-508 EIGVLIPL
+508 ELPFL
-516 IKQLINGGFTADS
+516 KPSADS

-534 NNAELIATIGSV
+534 NNAQLIATIGSV
-546 IKNMSIVAN
+546 IKNMSIIAN
-555 AGKLTVDLK
+555 EGKLTVDLK

-569 ENKEYDE
+569 ENKEYGE

-605 AIKNMILD
+605 AIKNMILY
-613 GKASSITAKIT
+613 GEASSITAKIT

>member
-180 MPNPDYKVGSDLP
+180 IPNPDYKDGSDLP

-217 KIFSYVDTISGVC
+217 KIFSYVDTISGAC

-253 FESEI
+253 FESVI

-388 KGIDVKINLLGSD
+388 KEIKLNINLGGEKS
-401 KTLIVPAGDY
+401 LIIPAGDY
-411 NINLE
+411 NINLA

-425 GIDFTNLKGASTDKI
+425 GIDFTNLKGASADKI
-440 LDLVESVLMKVVS
+440 LEVVS
-453 KLRIEITDKN
+453 QVLNNVVYKLKIEISDKN
-463 DSSKAILL
+463 SDKKLL
-471 DLDRE
+471 LNIYRE
-476 GEKLMLTMKVSLI
+476 DESIMLTADTSLLS
-489 EGTLMD
+489 GTLMEAFGD
-495 GIRPIVNQFENPK
+495 FLKPLAENPM
-508 EIGVLIPL
+508 ELGTFIES
-516 IKQLINGGFTADS
+516 IKGFIKPSADS
-529 ETKAD
+529 KTEAD
-534 NNAELIATIGSV
+534 NNAQLIATIGSV

-569 ENKEYDE
+569 ENKEYGE
-576 DGETVLKDNGDT
+576 DGETVVKDNGDT

-633 AKSEEGKP
+633 AKSTEK

>member
-69 GTELTVNTKYGDVKK
+69 GTELTVDTKYGDVKK

-217 KIFSYVDTISGVC
+217 KIFSYVDTISGAC

-253 FESEI
+253 FESVI

-378 FTAKGELKLN
+378 FTAKGELALN
-388 KGIDVKINLLGSD
+388 KGIELNINLGGD
-401 KTLIVPAGDY
+401 KSLIISAGNY
-411 NINLE
+411 NINLA

-425 GIDFTNLKGASTDKI
+425 GIDFTNLKGASVDKI
-440 LDLVESVLMKVVS
+440 LEVVS
-453 KLRIEITDKN
+453 QVLNNVVYKLKIEISDKN
-463 DSSKAILL
+463 SDKKLLL
-471 DLDRE
+471 DIYREDERIMLALD
-476 GEKLMLTMKVSLI
+476 TSLLS
-489 EGTLMD
+489 GTLMED
-495 GIRPIVNQFENPK
+495 FGVIINMFAASPLELGALIDMIK
-508 EIGVLIPL
+508 ELPFL
-516 IKQLINGGFTADS
+516 KPSADS
-529 ETKAD
+529 KTEAD
-534 NNAELIATIGSV
+534 NKAQLIATIGSV

-605 AIKNMILD
+605 AIKNMILY
-613 GKASSITAKIT
+613 GEASSITAKIT

>member
-217 KIFSYVDTISGVC
+217 KIFSYVDTISGAC

-253 FESEI
+253 FESVI

-388 KGIDVKINLLGSD
+388 KEIKLNINLGGEKS
-401 KTLIVPAGDY
+401 LIIPAGDY

-425 GIDFTNLKGASTDKI
+425 GIDFTNLKGASADQI
-440 LDLVESVLMKVVS
+440 IDLVENVLMKVVS
-453 KLRIEITDKN
+453 KLKIEIKDKAS
-463 DSSKAILL
+463 DKKLLL

-476 GEKLMLTMKVSLI
+476 GESLLLTLDASLLG
-489 EGTLMD
+489 GTIMADFGDILTLFNE
-495 GIRPIVNQFENPK
+495 PQ
-508 EIGVLIPL
+508 EIGELIPL
-516 IKQLINGGFTADS
+516 IKQLLGGSAAA
-529 ETKAD
+529 ETETDNKAQ
-534 NNAELIATIGSV
+534 LIATIGSV

-569 ENKEYDE
+569 ENKEY
-576 DGETVLKDNGDT
+576 GDT

-605 AIKNMILD
+605 AIKNIIIS

-624 ANSNGVTLT
+624 ANSNGLTLT

-641 LNVLGGID
+641 LNVLGGIN

>member
-69 GTELTVNTKYGDVKK
+69 GTELTVDTKYGDVKK
-84 SYLIKMNA
+84 SYLIKMDA

-180 MPNPDYKVGSDLP
+180 MPNPDYKDGSDLP
-193 EKVHP
+193 AKVHP
-198 SIDEEAANG
+198 SIDEEAAEKIG
-207 ISDTISTELD
+207 DSISTELD
-217 KIFSYVDTISGVC
+217 KIFSYVDTISGAC
-230 RVFESKNKD
+230 RIFESKNKD

-253 FESEI
+253 FESII

-270 GLGLDLDLTKL
+270 ELGLDLDLTKL

-318 LDAKKKDFK
+318 LDAKKKDFR
-327 INKTDGTE
+327 IAKTDGTD
-335 FIRINIAKDFT
+335 FIRINIAKDFS
-346 ADVMFSFAY
+346 ADVKFNFAY
-355 GDAVQVPVNTPV
+355 GDGVKVPVNTPV

-378 FTAKGELKLN
+378 FTAKGELTLN
-388 KGIDVKINLLGSD
+388 KGIELNINLNGEKS
-401 KTLIVPAGDY
+401 LIIPAGDY
-411 NINLE
+411 NINLA

-425 GIDFTNLKGASTDKI
+425 GIDFTNLKGASADKI
-440 LDLVESVLMKVVS
+440 LEVVS
-453 KLRIEITDKN
+453 QVLNNVVYKLKIEISDKN
-463 DSSKAILL
+463 SDKKLLL
-471 DLDRE
+471 DIYREDESIMLALD
-476 GEKLMLTMKVSLI
+476 TSLLS
-489 EGTLMD
+489 GTLMAD
-495 GIRPIVNQFENPK
+495 FGSIIGMFAENPLKLGALIDMIK
-508 EIGVLIPL
+508 ELPFL
-516 IKQLINGGFTADS
+516 KPSADS

-534 NNAELIATIGSV
+534 NNAQLIATIGSV
-546 IKNMSIVAN
+546 IKNMSIIAN
-555 AGKLTVDLK
+555 EGKLTVDLK

-569 ENKEYDE
+569 ENKEYGE

-605 AIKNMILD
+605 AIKNMILY

>member
-163 YFKIKA
+163 YFKLKA

-217 KIFSYVDTISGVC
+217 KIFSYVDTISGAC

-253 FESEI
+253 FESVI

-388 KGIDVKINLLGSD
+388 KEIKLNINLGGEKS
-401 KTLIVPAGDY
+401 LIIPAGDY

-425 GIDFTNLKGASTDKI
+425 GIDFTNLKGASADQI
-440 LDLVESVLMKVVS
+440 IDLVENVLMKVVS
-453 KLRIEITDKN
+453 KLKIEIKDKAS
-463 DSSKAILL
+463 DKKLLL

-476 GEKLMLTMKVSLI
+476 GESLLLTLDASLLDGTIMADFGDILKLFN
-489 EGTLMD
+489 E
-495 GIRPIVNQFENPK
+495 PQ
-508 EIGVLIPL
+508 EIGQLIPL
-516 IKQLINGGFTADS
+516 IKQLLGGSAAA
-529 ETKAD
+529 ETETDNKAQ
-534 NNAELIATIGSV
+534 LIATIGSI

-605 AIKNMILD
+605 AIKNIIIS

>member
-217 KIFSYVDTISGVC
+217 KIFSYVDTISGAC

-253 FESEI
+253 FESVI

-388 KGIDVKINLLGSD
+388 KEIKLNINLGGEKS
-401 KTLIVPAGDY
+401 LIIPAGDY

-425 GIDFTNLKGASTDKI
+425 GIDFTNLKGASADQI
-440 LDLVESVLMKVVS
+440 IDLVENVLMKVVS
-453 KLRIEITDKN
+453 KLKIEIKDKAS
-463 DSSKAILL
+463 DKKLLL

-476 GEKLMLTMKVSLI
+476 GESLLLTLDASLLDGTIMADFGNILKLFN
-489 EGTLMD
+489 E
-495 GIRPIVNQFENPK
+495 PQ
-508 EIGVLIPL
+508 EIGQLIPL
-516 IKQLINGGFTADS
+516 IKQLLGGSAAA
-529 ETKAD
+529 ETETDNKAQ
-534 NNAELIATIGSV
+534 LIATIGSI

-605 AIKNMILD
+605 AIKNIIIS

>member
-69 GTELTVNTKYGDVKK
+69 GTELTVDTKYGDVKK
-84 SYLIKMNA
+84 SYLIKMDA

-180 MPNPDYKVGSDLP
+180 MPNPDYKDGSDLP
-193 EKVHP
+193 AKVHP
-198 SIDEEAANG
+198 SIDEEAA
-207 ISDTISTELD
+207 E
-217 KIFSYVDTISGVC
+217 KIGDSITGALEDAFNIINMISGAG
-230 RVFESKNKD
+230 RIFESKNQD
-239 SIILRIDLAKILKD
+239 SIIIRLDLGKVLKNFD
-253 FESEI
+253 DLI
-258 NEAAGEFNTIIK
+258 QGAAEQYGPIITD
-270 GLGLDLDLTKL
+270 LGLNLDITKL
-281 KEILPTLKADLTFNF
+281 KEILPTLTADIVFDF
-296 AGVDKGAENPYES
+296 AGVKKGAENPYES
-309 ATISGVGVK
+309 ATISGVGVN
-318 LDAKKKDFK
+318 LDAKKKDFR
-327 INKTDGTE
+327 IAKTDGTD
-335 FIRINIAKDFT
+335 FIRINIAKDFS

-355 GDAVQVPVNTPV
+355 GDAVKVPVNTPV

-388 KGIDVKINLLGSD
+388 KGIELNINLNGEKS
-401 KTLIVPAGDY
+401 LIIPAGDY
-411 NINLE
+411 NINLA

-425 GIDFTNLKGASTDKI
+425 GIDFTSLGGASVDKI
-440 LDLVESVLMKVVS
+440 LEVISQVLNNVVY
-453 KLRIEITDKN
+453 KLKIEISDKN
-463 DSSKAILL
+463 SDKKLLL
-471 DLDRE
+471 DIYREDESIMLALD
-476 GEKLMLTMKVSLI
+476 TSLLS
-489 EGTLMD
+489 GTLMED
-495 GIRPIVNQFENPK
+495 FGVIIDMFAENPL
-508 EIGVLIPL
+508 ELGAFIDV
-516 IKQLINGGFTADS
+516 IKDLPFLKPSADS
-529 ETKAD
+529 KTEAD
-534 NNAELIATIGSV
+534 NNAELIATIGRV

-569 ENKEYDE
+569 ENKEYGE
-576 DGETVLKDNGDT
+576 DGETVVKDNGDT

-605 AIKNMILD
+605 ALKNMILD

-633 AKSEEGKP
+633 AKSEEK

>member
-69 GTELTVNTKYGDVKK
+69 GTELTVDTKYGDVKK
-84 SYLIKMNA
+84 SYLIKMDA

-180 MPNPDYKVGSDLP
+180 MPNPDYKDGSDLP
-193 EKVHP
+193 AKVHP
-198 SIDEEAANG
+198 SIDEEAAEKIG
-207 ISDTISTELD
+207 DSISTELD
-217 KIFSYVDTISGVC
+217 KIFSYVDTISGAC
-230 RVFESKNKD
+230 RIFESKNKD

-253 FESEI
+253 FESII

-270 GLGLDLDLTKL
+270 ELGLDLDLTKL

-318 LDAKKKDFK
+318 LDAKKKDFR
-327 INKTDGTE
+327 IAKTDGTD
-335 FIRINIAKDFT
+335 FIRINIAKDFS
-346 ADVMFSFAY
+346 ADVKFNFAY
-355 GDAVQVPVNTPV
+355 GDGVKVPVNTPV

-378 FTAKGELKLN
+378 FTAKGELTLN
-388 KGIDVKINLLGSD
+388 KGIELNINLNGEKS
-401 KTLIVPAGDY
+401 LIIPAGDY
-411 NINLE
+411 NINLA

-425 GIDFTNLKGASTDKI
+425 GIDFTNLKGASADRI
-440 LDLVESVLMKVVS
+440 LKVVS
-453 KLRIEITDKN
+453 QVLNNVVYKLKIEISDKN
-463 DSSKAILL
+463 SDKKLLL
-471 DLDRE
+471 DIYREDESIMLALD
-476 GEKLMLTMKVSLI
+476 TSLLS
-489 EGTLMD
+489 GTLMAEF
-495 GIRPIVNQFENPK
+495 GSIIGMFAENPL
-508 EIGVLIPL
+508 ELGALIDM
-516 IKQLINGGFTADS
+516 IKDLPFLKPSADS

-534 NNAELIATIGSV
+534 NNAQLIATIGSV
-546 IKNMSIVAN
+546 IKNMSIIAN
-555 AGKLTVDLK
+555 EGKLTVDLK

-569 ENKEYDE
+569 ENKEYGE

-605 AIKNMILD
+605 AIKNMILY
-613 GKASSITAKIT
+613 GEASSITAKIT

>member
-1 MKNKKK
+1 
-7 LVIFAL
+7 
-13 IAVMVLTV
+13 
-21 CVTALAGCSDVPKG
+21 
-35 YREIKNK
+35 
-42 DEYSVQSPLSEAL
+42 
-55 YNTVME
+55 
-61 NGLDNLKF
+61 
-69 GTELTVNTKYGDVKK
+69 
-84 SYLIKMNA
+84 
-92 QLAFNIKDNNTNTF
+92 
-106 CFQVLD
+106 
-112 KAADNANI
+112 
-120 LTVFYKEDSKDMAE
+120 
-134 YKPEGEEV
+134 
-142 DPTQIG
+142 
-148 NGDVY
+148 
-153 VAIGSGSNAQ
+153 
-163 YFKIKA
+163 
-169 LSIKSV
+169 
-175 LRTQY
+175 

-217 KIFSYVDTISGVC
+217 KIFSYVDTISGAC

-253 FESEI
+253 FESVI

-388 KGIDVKINLLGSD
+388 KGIKLNINLGGEKS
-401 KTLIVPAGDY
+401 LIIPAGDY
-411 NINLE
+411 NINL
-416 ADLDPTQLI
+416 AANLDPTQLI
-425 GIDFTNLKGASTDKI
+425 GIDFTNLKGASADKI
-440 LDLVESVLMKVVS
+440 LEVVS
-453 KLRIEITDKN
+453 QVLNNVVYKLKIEISDKN
-463 DSSKAILL
+463 SDKKLL
-471 DLDRE
+471 IDIYKEDE
-476 GEKLMLTMKVSLI
+476 SIMLTADTSLLS
-489 EGTLMD
+489 GTLMEAFGD
-495 GIRPIVNQFENPK
+495 FLKPLAEDPMELGAFIE
-508 EIGVLIPL
+508 L
-516 IKQLINGGFTADS
+516 IKGFIKPSADS
-529 ETKAD
+529 KTEAD
-534 NNAELIATIGSV
+534 NKAQLIATIGSV

-605 AIKNMILD
+605 AIKNMILY
-613 GKASSITAKIT
+613 GEASSITAKIT